1 MVGYPIH
8 AFGMILCA
16 LLIAGCSAGQTFP
29 AVPAGL
35 DTATVPTV
43 TVAMTAESFHFT
55 PDVVRVRQ
63 GTLVELAI
71 TSKGGTHGFAIGRFG
86 IDETVE
92 EGETK
97 TVRFYAGEKG
107 EIGFHC
113 SHFCG
118 LGHFGMNGRV
128 VVE

>member
-1 MVGYPIH
+1 MVGRSFP
-8 AFGMILCA
+8 AVGMFLCA
-16 LLIAGCSAGQTFP
+16 SLIAGCSAGQTIP

-35 DTATVPTV
+35 DLAKVPTT
-43 TVAMTAESFHFT
+43 TVALTAESFHFT
-55 PDVVRVRQ
+55 PDEIRVRQ

-71 TSKGGTHGFAIGRFG
+71 TAKGGTHGFAIAGFG
-86 IDETVE
+86 IDETVQ

-107 EIGFHC
+107 EIDFHC

-128 VVE
+128 VAE